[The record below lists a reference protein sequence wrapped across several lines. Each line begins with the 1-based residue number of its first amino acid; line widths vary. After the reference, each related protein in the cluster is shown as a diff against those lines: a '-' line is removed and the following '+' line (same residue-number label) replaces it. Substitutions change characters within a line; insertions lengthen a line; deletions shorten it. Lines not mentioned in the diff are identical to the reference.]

1 MLYPW
6 QLAVEGAYA
15 CSGGDFSVGMLVALD
30 SMFGL
35 ADDGFTR
42 VGIGHRQHVLRR
54 VVPFRYRGRS

>member
-1 MLYPW
+1 MLYSW
-6 QLAVEGAYA
+6 QLAVAGL
-15 CSGGDFSVGMLVALD
+15 CMLWCDFSIGMLVALD